1 MDVTCTRCGTTY
13 EFEEGLVSTTGT
25 TVKCTQCGH
34 LFKVHRGTDTATL
47 PDPPAELRWRV
58 RRADGSV
65 HTLQSLADLTPL
77 ISAGQFRRDDELS
90 RTGQVWRK
98 LGDVAELAPM
108 FEGGRSRLRSDP
120 PPLIPPPPITSERA
134 ASERAQ
140 RSSDPPPPPPPPTVS
155 SDVTVTARPR
165 RASGFE
171 AMGSPI
177 DLSSPPLSPIVPP
190 PPAPRS
196 NPSERAERA
205 ERASVPLPPRPSEPP
220 PRSLTN
226 PLASPPAPPPGPPGS
241 PSSVPPVLTP
251 APIPTPALPAD
262 ATFHDALVEP
272 PRPRLW
278 LWVLLVSAVL
288 AGAGA
293 GISRLFVPAST
304 PESPAPSLLAR
315 GDAELASHRTTH
327 FDQAITAYMKALAYH
342 PDDPH
347 ILSSLSRVYAV
358 WSQALR
364 DQAQPGADDTEGK
377 RLAEQAKLYGE
388 RAAQR
393 NPGNEEASV
402 VLSDALRLTSNLVA
416 ARAEL
421 DRARATEGV
430 PAAETLRVAALL
442 AIDEAN
448 GELQAGRSLAEQA
461 VAQDPSLIRARLLLA
476 RCLLRAGDYEGAELH
491 LDAVAKI
498 DAAHPLLALAR
509 AELEAA
515 KHGTGAKP
523 VPGAAPGTNAALTT
537 DAGTLQ
543 AALASAA
550 PRASTAAATGALG
563 HPAGRTA
570 ATTTTPDATAKPAA
584 GTAAGKAS
592 AAPSGAAAAGESA
605 PEYAKRGEDL
615 LERGSVPAAAHAFE
629 RALELDPGMPRA
641 KVGLGYV
648 ALERAQ
654 PANAVGLFRAAATAG
669 SAEALIG
676 LGDAYRRLGKL
687 RAALSAYRE
696 YVQRYP
702 KGDRGSIA
710 RHQIELLTEQLS
722 TTGSDSEP

>member
-1 MDVTCTRCGTTY
+1 
-13 EFEEGLVSTTGT
+13 
-25 TVKCTQCGH
+25 
-34 LFKVHRGTDTATL
+34 
-47 PDPPAELRWRV
+47 
-58 RRADGSV
+58 
-65 HTLQSLADLTPL
+65 
-77 ISAGQFRRDDELS
+77 
-90 RTGQVWRK
+90 
-98 LGDVAELAPM
+98 
-108 FEGGRSRLRSDP
+108 
-120 PPLIPPPPITSERA
+120 
-134 ASERAQ
+134 
-140 RSSDPPPPPPPPTVS
+140 
-155 SDVTVTARPR
+155 
-165 RASGFE
+165 
-171 AMGSPI
+171 
-177 DLSSPPLSPIVPP
+177 
-190 PPAPRS
+190 
-196 NPSERAERA
+196 
-205 ERASVPLPPRPSEPP
+205 
-220 PRSLTN
+220 
-226 PLASPPAPPPGPPGS
+226 
-241 PSSVPPVLTP
+241 
-251 APIPTPALPAD
+251 
-262 ATFHDALVEP
+262 
-272 PRPRLW
+272 
-278 LWVLLVSAVL
+278 
-288 AGAGA
+288 
-293 GISRLFVPAST
+293 
-304 PESPAPSLLAR
+304 LLAR
-315 GDAELASHRTTH
+315 GDAELASHRTSH
-327 FDQAITAYMKALAYH
+327 FDQAITAYTKALAYH

-402 VLSDALRLTSNLVA
+402 VLSDALRLTGNLVA

-461 VAQDPSLIRARLLLA
+461 VAQDPSLIRSRLLLA
-476 RCLLRAGDYEGAELH
+476 RCLLHVGDYEGAELH

-515 KHGTGAKP
+515 KHGTSAQPAHG
-523 VPGAAPGTNAALTT
+523 GAASANPTPAA
-537 DAGTLQ
+537 DAGTAH

-550 PRASTAAATGALG
+550 QGTGAPPLTG
-563 HPAGRTA
+563 AGAHPAA
-570 ATTTTPDATAKPAA
+570 
-584 GTAAGKAS
+584 AS
-592 AAPSGAAAAGESA
+592 AAPANAGATKPPAGTALSKPSASSGAQPAPAASGESA

-669 SAEALIG
+669 NAEALIG

-702 KGDRGSIA
+702 RGDRGSIA

-722 TTGSDSEP
+722 TTGSDSNP